1 MSSRL
6 FQRVREQEGLAY
18 SVYTYSDSYEDA
30 GIFCAAMSVH
40 PSQGRKA
47 VHLTLDEFDRIVR
60 DGISPDELASA
71 KAQLK
76 GSLLLGLEST
86 SNRMH
91 RIARSMIYSGRFI
104 PVDELVRTIDA
115 IAADDVRE
123 MAVRV
128 LRRDRLSLVALGA
141 NAHGAFSAADLNGQD
156 AA

>member
-18 SVYTYSDSYEDA
+18 SVYAYSDSYEDA
-30 GIFCAAMSVH
+30 GIFCASMSVH

-47 VHLTLDEFDRIVR
+47 VQLTLNEFDRVAR
-60 DGISPDELASA
+60 EGIPEDELESA

-91 RIARSMIYSGRFI
+91 RIARNTLYSGRFV
-104 PVDELVRTIDA
+104 PADELVRTIEA
-115 IAADDVRE
+115 VQAADVRR
-123 MAVRV
+123 MAVQFLSRG
-128 LRRDRLSLVALGA
+128 RLALVALGSSA
-141 NAHGAFSAADLNGQD
+141 DREFGAGDLAAEVV
-156 AA
+156 A